1 MTLAILYAI
10 FACISAASNVATQA
24 VVVRIIHGAHAIPA
38 SVAVGTVVGLVVKYL
53 LDKRWIFR
61 WKPQNARHDAGTFI
75 LYASTGVLTTAI
87 FWGCEYLFEHRF
99 HSEGMRYLGAVIGLS
114 IGYVIKYQMDR
125 LFVFPGERKSTH
137 TRVLGSVV
145 TVALV
150 LFGLVKMFLI
160 VESPQLVAISNN
172 YDFLRV
178 ESCMGLWQDYGD
190 GTAKMDPHLSAPVN
204 RLILD
209 RDVKMDLCVVS
220 IDDIYPYLATR
231 FRKTGAIVDFRIIG
245 SLKIASVLAALA
257 TLLTLCRGTRSRL
270 VVSAIFFAMFG
281 DFVYLLYFNSMYN
294 EFSEFLGAF
303 ICAASLWMI
312 WTGDTKSIKA
322 SSIVMM
328 IGVIF
333 LGLSKQQYS
342 GLGTLF
348 AFVGALTLFLRF
360 KERRLSASVLA
371 IGLACPIVFAMTNP
385 SDYGL
390 PHAIKLA
397 NITDTY
403 LGEVLPH
410 ATDKNEALK
419 TLRLP
424 LSCEKGIGDNWY
436 TPGLP
441 ANHPC
446 PSLIDASRIRLIPL
460 FLKQPKTF
468 FAPMSDALDKAHP
481 VPERAYGLFAYGGT
495 IDSPRYVITKATSFT
510 TYMNAVPTPAFKLIS
525 IASMVC
531 GIVMAFS
538 CFASLLTNRRDP
550 GNVNILLAM
559 GGVMVLYAIGSSIFG
574 DGTSDMTRHTIM
586 WPFGMSLQIIAVC
599 LMVARLTQTLAH
611 RNEVVQT
618 QPECSASLR
627 REVTDGLTKQ
637 PQN

>member
-10 FACISAASNVATQA
+10 FACISAASNIATQA
-24 VVVRIIHGAHAIPA
+24 VVVRIVHGAHAIPA
-38 SVAVGTVVGLVVKYL
+38 SIAVGTVVGLVVKYA

-61 WKPQNARHDAGTFI
+61 WKPQSARHDAGTFI

-99 HSEGMRYLGAVIGLS
+99 HTEGMRYLGAVIGLA
-114 IGYVIKYQMDR
+114 IGYITKYQMDR
-125 LFVFPGERKSTH
+125 IFVFAGERKASH
-137 TRVLGSVV
+137 TRVLGTTV

-150 LFGLVKMFLI
+150 VFGLTKMFLI
-160 VESPQLVAISNN
+160 VESPALVAISNN

-190 GTAKMDPHLSAPVN
+190 GTAKIDPHLSAPVN
-204 RLILD
+204 RLLLD

-231 FRKTGAIVDFRIIG
+231 FRKTGDVIDFRIIG
-245 SLKIASVLAALA
+245 SLKIITVIAALAAL
-257 TLLTLCRGTRSRL
+257 LWLCRGTRCRL
-270 VVSAIFFAMFG
+270 VIAGMFFAMFG

-303 ICAASLWMI
+303 VCAASLWLT

-322 SSIVMM
+322 SGVVFM

-360 KERRLSASVLA
+360 KERRLAASLLA
-371 IGLACPIVFAMTNP
+371 IGLICPIVFSMTNP

-390 PHAIKLA
+390 PRAIKLA

-410 ATDKNEALK
+410 ATDKEAA
-419 TLRLP
+419 LRALHLP

-460 FLKQPKTF
+460 FFEQPKTF
-468 FAPMSDALDKAHP
+468 FAPISDALNKAHP
-481 VPERAYGLFAYGGT
+481 VPEKAYGLFAYKGT
-495 IDSPRYVITKATSFT
+495 MDSPRYIITKVTSFT
-510 TYMNAVPTPAFKLIS
+510 TYANALPTPAFKGIC
-525 IASMVC
+525 IASMIC
-531 GIVMAFS
+531 GIVAALS
-538 CFASLLTNRRDP
+538 CLASLLRNHR
-550 GNVNILLAM
+550 NSVNANILLAT
-559 GGVMVLYAIGSSIFG
+559 GGVTILYAIGSSVFG

-586 WPFGMSLQIIAVC
+586 WPFGMSLEVIAVC
-599 LMVARLTQTLAH
+599 LVLARLAQTLAH
-611 RNEVVQT
+611 QSENVQRQSESRT
-618 QPECSASLR
+618 SIHQ
-627 REVTDGLTKQ
+627 
-637 PQN
+637 